1 MSLWIT
7 GRVYLPAYGLANGGE
22 DEMKGRSD
30 SRPKARIAFIED
42 ILESLPIGVII
53 LDNGGKILMINHYQE
68 RISRID
74 REKLLGTYYHDTWK
88 RLFDQGSYG
97 NKYWNLINNR
107 ESFTF
112 IFTDILPQ
120 FYDFKICGIAYGAP
134 LSLSAGFILLHDV
147 SDELGRD
154 KRTLEQLANQLAESS
169 EFLNNLVDSSP
180 NMVFTTDTAGFIQ
193 TTNKT
198 SERLLGYTRGDFLLK
213 HISSVFADASKSEI
227 ILSRTGQVTK
237 TELMCKKRNGTV
249 FPARVRVNDIRR
261 TDGSFKSKLF
271 LLEDITWE
279 KTMEDKLALS
289 ERLAIYSELM
299 AGIAHQLN
307 NPMVGVINFSGL
319 LLGKIAADDPNRKVA
334 ETIYEAAKECQ
345 RLLASLMK
353 SIHEPQSTFHD
364 VNVGEV
370 LDSALNATWNHESF
384 NLAGVQLKKV
394 IPGVIPKI
402 KGDSLQLLEVF
413 RNILM
418 NAFQAMPDGGSLNIG
433 IKAALKKKEIKVW
446 FKDTGHGIS
455 KENLSRIFTP
465 FFSTKKNKGAGLGL
479 SFAFQVIRS
488 HSGRIVVK
496 SLENRGTTFVIVLP
510 IHTEEGRFEYF
521 DKS

>member
-1 MSLWIT
+1 
-7 GRVYLPAYGLANGGE
+7 
-22 DEMKGRSD
+22 
-30 SRPKARIAFIED
+30 
-42 ILESLPIGVII
+42 
-53 LDNGGKILMINHYQE
+53 
-68 RISRID
+68 
-74 REKLLGTYYHDTWK
+74 
-88 RLFDQGSYG
+88 
-97 NKYWNLINNR
+97 
-107 ESFTF
+107 
-112 IFTDILPQ
+112 
-120 FYDFKICGIAYGAP
+120 
-134 LSLSAGFILLHDV
+134 
-147 SDELGRD
+147 
-154 KRTLEQLANQLAESS
+154 
-169 EFLNNLVDSSP
+169 
-180 NMVFTTDTAGFIQ
+180 
-193 TTNKT
+193 
-198 SERLLGYTRGDFLLK
+198 
-213 HISSVFADASKSEI
+213 
-227 ILSRTGQVTK
+227 
-237 TELMCKKRNGTV
+237 
-249 FPARVRVNDIRR
+249 
-261 TDGSFKSKLF
+261 
-271 LLEDITWE
+271 
-279 KTMEDKLALS
+279 MEDKLALS

-455 KENLSRIFTP
+455 K
-465 FFSTKKNKGAGLGL
+465 NKGAGLGL

>member
-1 MSLWIT
+1 
-7 GRVYLPAYGLANGGE
+7 
-22 DEMKGRSD
+22 
-30 SRPKARIAFIED
+30 
-42 ILESLPIGVII
+42 
-53 LDNGGKILMINHYQE
+53 
-68 RISRID
+68 
-74 REKLLGTYYHDTWK
+74 
-88 RLFDQGSYG
+88 
-97 NKYWNLINNR
+97 
-107 ESFTF
+107 
-112 IFTDILPQ
+112 
-120 FYDFKICGIAYGAP
+120 
-134 LSLSAGFILLHDV
+134 
-147 SDELGRD
+147 
-154 KRTLEQLANQLAESS
+154 
-169 EFLNNLVDSSP
+169 
-180 NMVFTTDTAGFIQ
+180 
-193 TTNKT
+193 
-198 SERLLGYTRGDFLLK
+198 
-213 HISSVFADASKSEI
+213 
-227 ILSRTGQVTK
+227 
-237 TELMCKKRNGTV
+237 
-249 FPARVRVNDIRR
+249 
-261 TDGSFKSKLF
+261 
-271 LLEDITWE
+271 
-279 KTMEDKLALS
+279 MEDKLALS

-384 NLAGVQLKKV
+384 NLADVQLKKL

-413 RNILM
+413 RNILI
-418 NAFQAMPDGGSLNIG
+418 NAFQAMPDGGWLDIG
-433 IKAALKKKEIKVW
+433 IKVALKEKEIKVW

-496 SLENRGTTFVIVLP
+496 SMENRGTTFVIVLP